1 MKNNYVK
8 LSLFS
13 FVFMS
18 ISSSLL
24 AQKAINTVSQFDV
37 DQLGIGSKSRT
48 KSLNKSTTCQDTL
61 RYSEMK
67 ETIFGSGA
75 YYFTDLYQ
83 QSNEAISMTFLASN
97 NTNMTGIEIF
107 ARNSIYSNLANVVVQ
122 CGVYSVNATGDPLNL
137 IGSGTI
143 NLSTNTFER
152 HIINFPI
159 PITVIGNYAIVIKPI
174 SLNGIADIMTND
186 AAINPSYD
194 ETLARFKSDFYT
206 SSNGNWITMPSFSEF
221 VVAPANFEPLVAPI
235 ISYTLNT
242 TAFASP
248 LTSCIG
254 TPVNFSQTTTP
265 AGIEGNRF
273 YNWWSFI
280 NHFNSTA
287 VDSTY
292 NWYLGNGIPELQSF
306 GTSASNSYNLP
317 GQYPIKVLNYGGFW
331 SYCHDSSTVQ
341 ITISQPVVNGGID
354 IIACEGE
361 SITLMAT
368 GADSYNWTNNVLNGQ
383 SFTVTTIGL
392 STYQV
397 TGTDVNGCQ
406 GIDSVQVI
414 VNNNSDS
421 TLTETALDS
430 YTLNGQTYTQSGT
443 YSQLIPNAA
452 GCDSTITLN
461 LILNFTG
468 IDEMKNFAV
477 SIYPNP
483 SRDILYI
490 NSEIELFSS
499 LELIDNQGRIVL
511 IDKLKGNQTSVNLE
525 AIAPGNYYL
534 KIEERNILVKVV
546 KQ

>member
-1 MKNNYVK
+1 
-8 LSLFS
+8 
-13 FVFMS
+13 MS

-24 AQKAINTVSQFDV
+24 AQKAINPVSQFDA
-37 DQLGIGSKSRT
+37 DQLGIGSESRT

-67 ETIFGSGA
+67 ETVFGSQT

-97 NTNMTGIEIF
+97 TTNMTGIEIL

-143 NLSTNTFER
+143 NISANTFER

-159 PITVIGNYAIVIKPI
+159 PITVTGNYAIVIKPI
-174 SLNGIADIMTND
+174 SVNGIADIMTND

-194 ETLARFKSDFYT
+194 ETLARFKSDYYA

-221 VVAPANFEPLVAPI
+221 VVTPANFEPLVAPI

-254 TPVNFSQTTTP
+254 TPVNFSQITTP

-273 YNWWSFI
+273 YNWGSFI
-280 NHFNSTA
+280 NHFNIPA

-292 NWYLGNGIPELQSF
+292 NWYLGNGIPELQSY

-317 GQYPIKVLNYGGFW
+317 GQYPIKVVNYGGFW
-331 SYCHDSSTVQ
+331 SYCIDSSTVQ
-341 ITISQPVVNGGID
+341 ITISQPVVNAGVD

-361 SITLMAT
+361 SITLLAT
-368 GADSYNWTNNVLNGQ
+368 GANSYNWTSNVQNGQ

-392 STYQV
+392 SSYQV
-397 TGTDVNGCQ
+397 TGTDINGCQ
-406 GIDSVQVI
+406 DIDSVQVI
-414 VNNNSDS
+414 VNNTSASNI
-421 TLTETALDS
+421 TETAIDS

-443 YSQLIPNAA
+443 YSQVIPNSV

-461 LILNFTG
+461 LTLNFTG
-468 IDEMKNFAV
+468 IQEMNDFAV
-477 SIYPNP
+477 TIYPNP
-483 SRDILYI
+483 TRELLFI

-499 LELIDNQGRIVL
+499 FEIIDNQGRIVL
-511 IDKLKGNQTSVNLE
+511 SDVLKGNQTSVNLE
-525 AIAPGNYYL
+525 AIALGNYYL